1 VFKGGKVHKVP
12 STPAEAVASS
22 LVGFFEKK
30 RLRVWICT
38 SIARSSSTSVYLML
52 TALFDDFFSS
62 QDFVVYVS
70 EFDPTDPKTAKGRNL
85 QTMSSR
91 ELLKDYSFD
100 EGTVDFIGHAMALYS
115 TDEYLGLPAI
125 QLVMRIKLYQDSLLR
140 FMSNGVKS
148 PYIYPLY
155 GLGELPQGFARLSA
169 VYGGTFMLNRPV
181 DRIVYD
187 AEGRACGVISQGEY
201 AKCKSIVADPSYFAE
216 TEPAKVKV
224 TSTVVR
230 AIAILSHPI
239 TDSKDESCQIIIP
252 QKQVGRRSDIYVFLA
267 GSSFNICPAGRFLA
281 FVSTT
286 KEKATPQEDLAEGVK
301 LLGKVDHIV
310 FDQYDVMEPSGSGER
325 DGCFISK
332 SYDASSHFEET
343 SADCMDI
350 YRRLT
355 GTPLDLT
362 KSVVSSLGGDQ

>member
-1 VFKGGKVHKVP
+1 MHL
-12 STPAEAVASS
+12 SHNLDSS
-22 LVGFFEKK
+22 Q
-30 RLRVWICT
+30 
-38 SIARSSSTSVYLML
+38 SHPHSH
-52 TALFDDFFSS
+52 AL
-62 QDFVVYVS
+62 QDFVIYVN
-70 EFDPTDPKTAKGRNL
+70 EFEPADPKTAKGRNL

-91 ELLKDYSFD
+91 ELLAAYSFD
-100 EGTVDFIGHAMALYS
+100 EGTVDFIGHSLALYS
-115 TDEYLGLPAI
+115 TDDYLGQPAI
-125 QLVMRIKLYQDSLLR
+125 QMVMRIKLYQDSLMR
-140 FMSNGVKS
+140 FMQNGVKS

-155 GLGELPQGFARLSA
+155 GLGELPQAFARLSA
-169 VYGGTFMLNRPV
+169 VYGGTFMLARPV
-181 DRIVYD
+181 DRIVYGAD
-187 AEGRACGVISQGEY
+187 GKACGVISQGEY
-201 AKCKSIVADPSYFAE
+201 AKCKSIVGDPSYFADA
-216 TEPAKVKV
+216 EPAKVKK

-252 QKQVGRRSDIYVFLA
+252 QKQVARRSDIYVFLA
-267 GSSFNICPAGRFLA
+267 GSSFNICPAGKFLA

-286 KEKATPQEDLAEGVK
+286 KEKATMQEDLAEGVK

-310 FDQYDVMEPSGSGER
+310 YDQYDVMEPCGSGEA

-362 KSVVSSLGGDQ
+362 KSHVSSLGGDQ

>member
-1 VFKGGKVHKVP
+1 
-12 STPAEAVASS
+12 
-22 LVGFFEKK
+22 
-30 RLRVWICT
+30 
-38 SIARSSSTSVYLML
+38 ML
-52 TALFDDFFSS
+52 A
-62 QDFVVYVS
+62 
-70 EFDPTDPKTAKGRNL
+70 
-85 QTMSSR
+85 
-91 ELLKDYSFD
+91 
-100 EGTVDFIGHAMALYS
+100 
-115 TDEYLGLPAI
+115 
-125 QLVMRIKLYQDSLLR
+125 
-140 FMSNGVKS
+140 
-148 PYIYPLY
+148 
-155 GLGELPQGFARLSA
+155 
-169 VYGGTFMLNRPV
+169 RPV

-187 AEGRACGVISQGEY
+187 AEGRACGVVSQGEY
-201 AKCKSIVADPSYFAE
+201 AKCKAIVADPTYFAE
-216 TEPAKVKV
+216 TEPAKVKK

-239 TDSKDESCQIIIP
+239 TDSRDESCQIIIP

-267 GSSFNICPAGRFLA
+267 GSSFNICPAGKYLA

-286 KEKATPQEDLAEGVK
+286 KEKGTIQEDLAEGVK

-310 FDQYDVMEPSGSGER
+310 FDSYDVLDPNGSGER